1 MDLIEQFKERLE
13 EKTLEINAS
22 GLKDVNEELFM
33 TLSAL
38 IRDLNIKIISYQEH
52 EGLITKESLQ
62 NDSATINALYDFYMR
77 EIGAQAVAKSQV
89 VYVKEQ
95 LEAISSKLNPNNYE
109 AVVQEFNEAL
119 ALYSRILASVANSN
133 IIKKVI
139 TNFRYQL
146 FKYKLSD
153 RVIDDRININSILG
167 FIVKDIEQLLANPEV
182 SQALKTELNKYV
194 FNFDLIKDNIRTVLI
209 LLNLGLTNKLA
220 TKEEI
225 DQEFSLTY
233 YSESEIEP
241 EYHEPSKAVMST
253 VYSTAIEDLDKI
265 YRYNLDEVKEGVPA
279 VLIKQPIGTIK
290 AMLGVIIDQLRE
302 KKYPYLKYLAESL
315 ICNDYMPALLDLYSA
330 TIDMNDFNKKDF
342 DCAVIAHKEEIPTNL
357 MARYISISGNEYLIN
372 YIIRT
377 GNEAY
382 FQEEA
387 LVDYAIRMRNI
398 KLLEYMVD
406 NNLWS
411 IQKVHSLP
419 TYLGIKLIKKR
430 LQDKTEA
437 EQQRLLISAFDM
449 PNYDLQTY
457 ILNELLKYNNPKLII
472 EALNILI
479 NKTTPN
485 TTEFLKLLN
494 DIKESPIKQ
503 EVIDHYYKYSSSK
516 LNVPEGNLICKDF
529 RHHQEENM
537 LIDYSVKEIER
548 MNIFEAAFV
557 SSFISS
563 QNLVSFVSKF
573 YQAKLDWPHILEV
586 AKELNKED
594 YNQIKFYC
602 YLSDKQT
609 YFNNCTTGIDFIKY
623 MIAKLPESII
633 DFITR
638 LSPKEIASL
647 DDTVLEIFAINY
659 EEKLAEEGL
668 TINDKLE
675 QLQTTSPHKQINEFL
690 AYIMH
695 RGLLN
700 LEILTTYR
708 SRLFIQEGEKS
719 RISIWADI
727 MKRAIINMKDKYQKA
742 GLVLKALDNHPYQQL
757 SKEDIKTARNSSFCE
772 TDFDFNT
779 IFLTEKDFSDIMNN
793 ETDSLERKQLKVRK
807 YYGDLLRL
815 IPLVPLSVQ
824 KRIIIQLAKSGIEEY
839 IMYVK
844 ANHPE
849 YLELILENLTDI
861 NLYQKLIAFDGTYSI
876 DDALRVSLI

>member
-33 TLSAL
+33 TLSKL

-62 NDSATINALYDFYMR
+62 NDNATINALYDFYMR
-77 EIGAQAVAKSQV
+77 EIGAQAIAKSQV

-109 AVVQEFNEAL
+109 AVAQEFNEAL

-133 IIKKVI
+133 LIKEII

-167 FIVKDIEQLLANPEV
+167 FIVKDIEQLLADNEV
-182 SQALKTELNKYV
+182 SQALKDELNKYV

-220 TKEEI
+220 SKEEI
-225 DQEFSLTY
+225 TQEFNLTY

-241 EYHEPSKAVMST
+241 EYHEPSKEVMST

-279 VLIKQPIGTIK
+279 VLIKHPISTIQ
-290 AMLGVIIDQLRE
+290 ANLGVIVDQLRE
-302 KKYPYLKYLAESL
+302 KNYPYLKYLAESL
-315 ICNDYMPALLDLYSA
+315 ICNDYMQIVLDLYSA
-330 TIDMNDFNKKDF
+330 IIFEDQDKSNFDF
-342 DCAVIAHKEEIPTNL
+342 AVIAHKEEISPNH

-382 FQEEA
+382 FQEKA

-411 IQKVHSLP
+411 IQNIHSLP
-419 TYLGIKLIKKR
+419 TYLGIKLIKKH

-437 EQQRLLISAFDM
+437 EQQRLLISAFDE
-449 PNYDLQTY
+449 PDYELQTY
-457 ILNELLKYNNPKLII
+457 ILNELLKYNNPQLII

-503 EVIDHYYKYSSSK
+503 EVIDHYYKYSSTSLTPEIK
-516 LNVPEGNLICKDF
+516 LIRKGF
-529 RHHQEENM
+529 RLQQEKYM
-537 LIDYSVKEIER
+537 IYDYSSEIIEE
-548 MNIFEAAFV
+548 MNIFEAAFI
-557 SSFISS
+557 SSFIGSE
-563 QNLVSFVSKF
+563 NLVSFVSKF

-609 YFNNCTTGIDFIKY
+609 YFHNCITGIDFIKY

-638 LSPKEIASL
+638 ISPKDIASL
-647 DDTVLEIFAINY
+647 DDAVLEIFATNY

-675 QLQTTSPHKQINEFL
+675 QLQITSTHKQINEFL

-700 LEILTTYR
+700 LEILSAYK
-708 SRLFIQEGEKS
+708 SRLFIQENEKS
-719 RISIWADI
+719 KISIWADI

-742 GLVLKALDNHPYQQL
+742 GLVLRALDNHPYQKL

-793 ETDSLERKQLKVRK
+793 ETDSLERKQLKIRK

-824 KRIIIQLAKSGIEEY
+824 QRIIIQLAKSGIEEY

-844 ANHPE
+844 ANYPE

-876 DDALRVSLI
+876 DDALRVTLI

>member
-13 EKTLEINAS
+13 EKTLEIDAS

-38 IRDLNIKIISYQEH
+38 ISDLNIKIISYQEH

-62 NDSATINALYDFYMR
+62 NDNATINALYDFYMR
-77 EIGAQAVAKSQV
+77 EIGAQAIAKSQV

-95 LEAISSKLNPNNYE
+95 LESISSKLNPNNYE
-109 AVVQEFNEAL
+109 AVAQEFNEAL

-167 FIVKDIEQLLANPEV
+167 FIVKDIEQLLADPEV

-430 LQDKTEA
+430 LQDKTED
-437 EQQRLLISAFDM
+437 EQQRLLISAFDE
-449 PNYDLQTY
+449 PDYDLQTY
-457 ILNELLKYNNPKLII
+457 ILNELLKYNNPQLII

-494 DIKESPIKQ
+494 DLEESPIKQ

-563 QNLVSFVSKF
+563 QNLVSFVRKF
-573 YQAKLDWPHILEV
+573 YQAKLDWTHILEV

-594 YNQIKFYC
+594 YNQINFYC
-602 YLSDKQT
+602 YLGDKQT
-609 YFNNCTTGIDFIKY
+609 YFNYGTTSKDFIKY

-675 QLQTTSPHKQINEFL
+675 QLQATSTHVQINEFL

-695 RGLLN
+695 RELLN
-700 LEILTTYR
+700 LEILSTYR

-719 RISIWADI
+719 KISIWADI

-742 GLVLKALDNHPYQQL
+742 GLVLKALDNHPYQEL
-757 SKEDIKTARNSSFCE
+757 SEEDIRTARNLSFCE

-793 ETDSLERKQLKVRK
+793 ETDSLERKQLKIRK

-815 IPLVPLSVQ
+815 IPLVPLNIQ
-824 KRIIIQLAKSGIEEY
+824 KRIITQLAKSGIEEY

-844 ANHPE
+844 ANYPE
-849 YLELILENLTDI
+849 YLDLILENLNDI